1 MYNIYIHII
10 YICTYICIYVR
21 ILIYIYIYIYI
32 HIYIIC
38 TFAQAEVE
46 AYLSKHKISD
56 VLNACLNETLA
67 ARPENPLKHLA
78 ALLAAKA
85 T

>member
-1 MYNIYIHII
+1 
-10 YICTYICIYVR
+10 
-21 ILIYIYIYIYI
+21 
-32 HIYIIC
+32 
-38 TFAQAEVE
+38 VE